1 MIFYHFTLMIVNY
14 GKKADERCNYANI
27 YYSRAHIRRMYG
39 AFCVFLSSEIQG
51 RRILHKTKK
60 KPPSRNFV
68 HDSGRM
74 NISSVFVYIYISR
87 RAPSTSLLPSSSG
100 RASSPSRK
108 ASSSTASLRLNR
120 SPHACPIWFASFFSG
135 SRISFFTSSRQ

>member
-1 MIFYHFTLMIVNY
+1 MIFYRFTLMIVDY
-14 GKKADERCNYANI
+14 GKKTDERCNYANI

-51 RRILHKTKK
+51 RHNLHKTKE
-60 KPPSRNFV
+60 KPPSRKFV
-68 HDSGRM
+68 HDSGGM
-74 NISSVFVYIYISR
+74 NISSVFVYIYIPR

-135 SRISFFTSSRQ
+135 SGISFFTSSRQ

>member
-1 MIFYHFTLMIVNY
+1 MIFYRFTLMIVNY

-60 KPPSRNFV
+60 KPPSRKFV

-74 NISSVFVYIYISR
+74 NISSIFVCIFTFQGALRVRLSCPR
-87 RAPSTSLLPSSSG
+87 PPAE
-100 RASSPSRK
+100 K
-108 ASSSTASLRLNR
+108 ADPRVKPRPLRLNR

-135 SRISFFTSSRQ
+135 SGISFFTSSRQ

>member
-1 MIFYHFTLMIVNY
+1 MIFYRFTLMIVDY
-14 GKKADERCNYANI
+14 GKKTNERCNYANI

-39 AFCVFLSSEIQG
+39 AFCVFLSSENQG
-51 RRILHKTKK
+51 RRILHKTKR
-60 KPPSRNFV
+60 KPPSRNFA

-100 RASSPSRK
+100 KESRPSRK
-108 ASSSTASLRLNR
+108 ASSSTASLKQNK
-120 SPHACPIWFASFFSG
+120 SPHACSIWFTLFFSG
-135 SRISFFTSSRQ
+135 SGISFFTSSRQ

>member
-1 MIFYHFTLMIVNY
+1 MIFYRFTLMIVDY
-14 GKKADERCNYANI
+14 GKKTDGSCNYANI

-51 RRILHKTKK
+51 RHNLHKTKE

-68 HDSGRM
+68 HDSGGM
-74 NISSVFVYIYISR
+74 NISSVFVYIYIPR

-108 ASSSTASLRLNR
+108 ASSSTASLKQNK
-120 SPHACPIWFASFFSG
+120 SPHACAIWFTLFFSG
-135 SRISFFTSSRQ
+135 SGVSFFTSSRQ